1 MGLADDD
8 DMLAEIRLAHTLQRV
23 HGEARH
29 PRLHAAEAFALVW
42 NGGARVVGAERM
54 IGRLEPGRRGD
65 VITIDLNALRAPFST
80 GDADIWEILLAR
92 GKAVHVDSVIVDG
105 RVLMRNR
112 RHQQIDRAALTEELA
127 TAAKAAINR
136 RSAAQHATIDQLTHQ
151 ITHHYQAPAWNDRQ
165 A

>member
-1 MGLADDD
+1 M
-8 DMLAEIRLAHTLQRV
+8 
-23 HGEARH
+23 
-29 PRLHAAEAFALVW
+29 
-42 NGGARVVGAERM
+42 VGAEST

-65 VITIDLNALRAPFST
+65 VITIDLNALRAPFAT

-92 GKAVHVDSVIVDG
+92 GKAVQVDSVIVDG

-127 TAAKAAINR
+127 ATAQAAINR
-136 RSAAQHATIDQLTHQ
+136 RSAAKRTMIDQLTRQ